1 MRGSGTEVRPRAYGI
16 VRRRPRSAELG
27 LRKLATDLLLHPND
41 RGLIVV
47 DLCGRHV
54 LIGHRWWLIEIGNWG
69 RLVGVPNWRGLIVD
83 LRGLRNNTLHRIIAG
98 VRE

>member
-1 MRGSGTEVRPRAYGI
+1 M
-16 VRRRPRSAELG
+16 
-27 LRKLATDLLLHPND
+27 
-41 RGLIVV
+41 
-47 DLCGRHV
+47 